1 MLYISVS
8 SEMLVSAYQDL
19 SDERSLENA
28 GAIKKHVD
36 AIETPFQ
43 RIDVYDFV
51 DRKNTEHG
59 SHMRSHNH
67 DDNYE
72 QQDGVGGHDN
82 DELRLDEKKLMCMT
96 LLIRKIRNM
105 VVMCVVIIMMMIMS
119 HKME

>member
-82 DELRLDEKKLMCMT
+82 DGLRLCEKKHPGLFQAN
-96 LLIRKIRNM
+96 R
-105 VVMCVVIIMMMIMS
+105 VMFLDSVLQNLS
-119 HKME
+119 RGNEA